1 VTSPRTISARARP
14 RLLAGLLAGLA
25 RPSSIRGVSAAD
37 AAPDI
42 LVMVMNDARDG
53 DQVALP
59 QAMSRLAARG
69 TTFPNFFLTTPL
81 CCPSRASILTGLF
94 PHNHG
99 VYDNSEGANGGWEGF
114 AMRGNRGRTTGVI
127 LQAAGYRTA
136 ALGMYLNGEQLGTTE
151 EPGWDIGPVTQV
163 NVPSD
168 TALAEAAASIFAETS
183 IDQPLYLHIGFGSP
197 HVPVNPSPPYAG
209 QFSGSAIDR
218 DDASFNEED
227 VEDKPEYIRDLRR
240 LDQAD
245 EAWLDDQYQRRLETL
260 LEVDDS
266 VATIW
271 NALEARGR
279 LDNTYIFLMTDNGFL
294 LGQHRFYGKIA
305 PYDGSA
311 RMPLYAFG
319 PGFSAG
325 AVDPRLV
332 ANIDVAPTLLEVA
345 GAEGPVMDGRSLL
358 SDHRRDEILLEMVAP
373 KSQSMKWPGPRAK
386 IPSYSA
392 VRTADRLY
400 VEYSTGERELYDY
413 GSDPQETRNLLAGSQ
428 LLEEDDPAAQLALR
442 LDAIRTCE
450 GASCP

>member
-1 VTSPRTISARARP
+1 
-14 RLLAGLLAGLA
+14 
-25 RPSSIRGVSAAD
+25 
-37 AAPDI
+37 
-42 LVMVMNDARDG
+42 MVMNDARDG

-59 QAMSRLAARG
+59 QTMSRLASQG
-69 TTFPNFFLTTPL
+69 TTFPNFFFTTPL

-114 AMRGNRGRTTGVI
+114 AMRGNRDRTTGVI
-127 LQAAGYRTA
+127 LQTAGYRTA
-136 ALGMYLNGEQLGTTE
+136 ALGIYLNGEQLGTTD
-151 EPGWDIGPVTQV
+151 EPGWDIGPSTQV
-163 NVPSD
+163 NVPGEK
-168 TALAEAAASIFAETS
+168 ALAEEVASIFAETP
-183 IDQPLYLHIGFGSP
+183 IDQPLYLHIGFGTP

-209 QFSGSAIDR
+209 QFSGASVDR

-227 VEDKPEYIRDLRR
+227 IADKPEYIRELRR
-240 LDQAD
+240 LNEAD
-245 EAWLDDQYQRRLETL
+245 EAWLDDLHQRRLETL
-260 LEVDDS
+260 LELDDS
-266 VATIW
+266 IANIW
-271 NALEARGR
+271 DALEASGR
-279 LDNTYIFLMTDNGFL
+279 LDNTYIFLMTDNGNL
-294 LGQHRFYGKIA
+294 LGQHRFYGKIV

-319 PGFSAG
+319 PGFRAG

-332 ANIDVAPTLLEVA
+332 ANIDIAPTLVEVA

-358 SDHRRDEILLEMVAP
+358 SDHRRDEILLEMLAP

-428 LLEEDDPAAQLALR
+428 LLEADDLAAQLALR
-442 LDAIRTCE
+442 LDAIRICQ